1 MKALPDNSYGVI
13 PVGNDRVGILYL
25 LIRHVNG
32 GHWAFPKGHANE
44 GEEAIEAAR
53 RELAEETGITD
64 YSIIGSITF
73 REQYTFRREGQIY
86 DKTVQYFL
94 AQVNDA
100 DTVEVIPQQAEVSD
114 FKWVPYEEA
123 LGSITFEESRE
134 LLKRVN
140 LYLTTTLPLPSSLYG
155 K

>member
-1 MKALPDNSYGVI
+1 MDTLPDNSYGVI
-13 PVGNDRVGILYL
+13 PVANDNGRVLYL
-25 LIRHVNG
+25 LIRHVKG

-64 YSIIGSITF
+64 YSIIDDITF
-73 REQYTFRREGQIY
+73 SEQYTFWREGQIY

-94 AQVNDA
+94 ALVNDA
-100 DTVEVIPQQAEVSD
+100 DTTQVILQEAEVSD
-114 FKWVPYEEA
+114 FKWATYEEA
-123 LGSITFEESRE
+123 LGSITFEESRA

-140 LYLTTTLPLPSSLYG
+140 VYLMHRSFNVSSR
-155 K
+155 